1 MKVLSSERKKI
12 SDIESENG
20 KNDEEK
26 TNIDIKTPVEEEKN
40 KKSFIKSKLGKIII
54 ITSISLIFVVL
65 IIVISLFLD
74 KKDKKETKNEII
86 ENSNNNNIN
95 IVELS
100 LKIDSTKIYQE
111 TQIIN
116 STLTYSKSEIE
127 EGNYRRLTRKNIDQE
142 IIITKYLI
150 NIYDKKDLNDNLN
163 TSILSAY
170 ALILSSEG
178 KNKRI
183 ESKKIIFV

>member
-1 MKVLSSERKKI
+1 MKVLSSDRKKI
-12 SDIESENG
+12 SDLESENG

-26 TNIDIKTPVEEEKN
+26 TNIDIKTPEIKEEKH

-86 ENSNNNNIN
+86 ENSNNSNIN

-116 STLTYSKSEIE
+116 STLT
-127 EGNYRRLTRKNIDQE
+127 
-142 IIITKYLI
+142 
-150 NIYDKKDLNDNLN
+150 
-163 TSILSAY
+163 
-170 ALILSSEG
+170 
-178 KNKRI
+178 
-183 ESKKIIFV
+183 